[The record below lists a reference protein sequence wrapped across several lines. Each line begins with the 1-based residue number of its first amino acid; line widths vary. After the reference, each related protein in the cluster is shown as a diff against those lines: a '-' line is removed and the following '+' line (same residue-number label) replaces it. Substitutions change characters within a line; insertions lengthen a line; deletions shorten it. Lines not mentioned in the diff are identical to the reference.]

1 MADPDDLDLSN
12 MDGMDDIDWSDVESE
27 LKENRE
33 KLRTELD
40 DTKDD
45 HDSGKEIVPASSES
59 TGLDN
64 AGMEFLMGIP
74 LQLTVEV
81 GRTRLKIKDI
91 LDLDLG
97 SIIELRKKMGKA
109 MSVLISDKLVAK
121 GEIVIQNE
129 KFGLKITE
137 IIDTS
142 ERLKKLKEA

>member
-40 DTKDD
+40 DTKENP
-45 HDSGKEIVPASSES
+45 DSGKEIVPASSKS
-59 TGLDN
+59 AGLDN

-91 LDLDLG
+91 LDLDIG